1 MIGNN
6 VYGGGGGKQQG
17 IYPIGA
23 DGLPTGDVIVPEG
36 VTNLDS
42 NVLSGNQTITSV
54 KLPASCT
61 SLNNGCF
68 RNCTKLKRINI
79 PDGVK
84 TIPDNCFYNTE
95 ALTSISI
102 SKSVT
107 TIGDTA
113 FNYSGV
119 SNIQI
124 EDGAKFSLGSSCF
137 SRTNVTN
144 EDVKNILEHNA
155 SCYGN
160 VFDYTTT
167 ITDID
172 IPFSWNGMFGHCSNL
187 RKVTIRGGAKSS
199 SETLYHFGQS
209 AFSNC
214 SALEEF
220 IIDIAEGKQ
229 PIQKISYYAFCYC
242 TKLASFTIPDTVQEI
257 GDSAFNSCLSL
268 TTINIPAS
276 VTKIGDSAFNDV
288 GSLESLS
295 IDNDASYELGRYCF
309 MNNPRITSAEIVKE
323 VLSHANKLG
332 DQVFANCKGLP
343 AELEI
348 PKTGAA
354 YMFKDCTTLVKVTV
368 TGYLDTL
375 ATGSYIFQNCTALE
389 EAILSEGAVTI
400 DGGIFNGCRKL
411 KKVYLPSSITSA
423 PTDSLSTTS
432 SSYYI
437 FQGCTSLEDVQVGEN
452 WNMSL
457 RLNVSSKLT
466 ADSMIAMFNNLKD
479 LTGEAAKT
487 LTLGATNLAKLTDE
501 QKAIATNKNWTLA

>member
-6 VYGGGGGKQQG
+6 VYGGSGGKQQG
-17 IYPIGA
+17 IYPIGTN
-23 DGLPTGDVIVPEG
+23 GLPTGDVIVPDG
-36 VTNLDS
+36 VTNLDQS
-42 NVLSGNQTITSV
+42 IFYSNQTITSV
-54 KLPASCT
+54 KLPSSCT
-61 SLNNGCF
+61 SFGGACFNNCS
-68 RNCTKLKRINI
+68 KLKAVNI
-79 PDGVK
+79 PDGVA
-84 TIPDNCFYNTE
+84 TIPSSCFLRTGV
-95 ALTSISI
+95 LTTISI
-102 SKSVT
+102 PKSVT
-107 TIGDTA
+107 SIGSSA

-124 EDGAKFSLGSSCF
+124 EDGAKFTLEQSCF

-144 EDVKNILEHNA
+144 EDVKNILEHNRT
-155 SCYGN
+155 CYGN

-172 IPFSWNGMFGHCSNL
+172 IPFSWNSMFHNCPNL
-187 RKVTIRGGAKSS
+187 KKVKLRGGAKSS
-199 SETLYHFGQS
+199 SESLYHFGQS

-214 SALEEF
+214 SSLEEF
-220 IIDIAEGKQ
+220 IIDIAEGNQ
-229 PIQKISYYAFCYC
+229 PIQKISDSAFDSCK
-242 TKLASFTIPDTVQEI
+242 KLASFTIPDTVQEI
-257 GDSAFNSCLSL
+257 GDSAFNGCSSL

-276 VTKIGDSAFNDV
+276 VTKISDSAFNGA
-288 GSLESLS
+288 GSLENLS
-295 IDNDASYELGRYCF
+295 IDNNASYELGRYCF
-309 MNNPRITSAEIVKE
+309 MNNPRITSAETVKE

-343 AELEI
+343 TELEI

-354 YMFKDCTTLVKVTV
+354 NMFKDCTTLVKVTV

-375 ATGSYIFQNCTALE
+375 ATGSYIFQSCTALE
-389 EAILSEGAVTI
+389 EAVLSEGAVTI
-400 DGGIFNGCRKL
+400 DGGIFKGCSKL

-423 PTDSLSTTS
+423 PTDCLSTTS

-457 RLNVSSKLT
+457 RLSVSSKLT

-479 LTGEAAKT
+479 LTGETAKT